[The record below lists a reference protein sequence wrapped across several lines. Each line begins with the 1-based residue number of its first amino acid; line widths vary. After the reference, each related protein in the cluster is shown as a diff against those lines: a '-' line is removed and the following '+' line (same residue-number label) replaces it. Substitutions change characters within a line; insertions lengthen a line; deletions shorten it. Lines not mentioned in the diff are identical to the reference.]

1 MHKIMEK
8 PIISYIILFVVFYVL
23 QMTIE
28 SFLRQALINIT
39 PLYGDAISSIISVA
53 VIAIIYILIFKFN
66 KMFSLKNFKLG
77 FILIIPT
84 FAYALINVFN
94 PGFGAG
100 SVETLIAVIL
110 LGFSIGLCEEVLF
123 RGILISN
130 LMKLIKNKDKIFI
143 IVIAQALVFGLIH
156 IANAIFGADPVS
168 TLLQVFYAIGLGIL
182 FGAIYL
188 RTGNLWAPIISHS
201 VIDIFALVNTSTNGG
216 LLPQMNI
223 TNIILSIVVGI
234 TAIAIGLYYVRP
246 SKHTKILEVW
256 EEKWTN

>member
-100 SVETLIAVIL
+100 SVETLIAIIL

-143 IVIAQALVFGLIH
+143 KDNNEDINSYVASNENENCNDSICNNSNVFEDSKDWNEYKFNNADNANNFSLLNYSKLI
-156 IANAIFGADPVS
+156 IELI
-168 TLLQVFYAIGLGIL
+168 TLLEQE
-182 FGAIYL
+182 
-188 RTGNLWAPIISHS
+188 NECK
-201 VIDIFALVNTSTNGG
+201 TS
-216 LLPQMNI
+216 
-223 TNIILSIVVGI
+223 
-234 TAIAIGLYYVRP
+234 
-246 SKHTKILEVW
+246 
-256 EEKWTN
+256 